1 LGEIMGLFNNHILR
15 VSILAWFIAQVLK
28 VIITLLKEKRM
39 DFTRFIG
46 SGGMPSSHS
55 AFVVSLATS
64 VGLKHG
70 WDSTY
75 FAISAV
81 FTLIVMYDAA
91 GVRRATG
98 KQAVVLN
105 KIINEI
111 HQYKEIKQER
121 LKELIGHTPIEVF
134 TGALL
139 GALISYLLVS

>member
-1 LGEIMGLFNNHILR
+1 MGEIMGLFNNHILR

-139 GALISYLLVS
+139 GALISYLLV

>member
-1 LGEIMGLFNNHILR
+1 MGEIMGLFNNHILR

>member
-1 LGEIMGLFNNHILR
+1 MGLFNNHILR

>member
-1 LGEIMGLFNNHILR
+1 MGEIMGLFNNHILR
-15 VSILAWFIAQVLK
+15 VSILAWFVAQVLK
-28 VIITLLKEKRM
+28 VVITLLKEKRM

-64 VGLKHG
+64 VGLKYG

-98 KQAVVLN
+98 KQAMVLN

-121 LKELIGHTPIEVF
+121 LKELIGHTPIEVLA
-134 TGALL
+134 GALL
-139 GALISYLLVS
+139 GALISYLLI